1 MCFNCV
7 FYTSHYIRSLRNN
20 AHRTEF
26 NSKFEQAYGSRH
38 AYHDAILYECGNLE
52 FVEYIVYRYIDVYIQ
67 FVFRPPIS
75 ISLDSIIHARKIF
88 FLFTMTLE
96 DEKNWKLTTIYWN
109 RLQSTIAFLVRLE
122 YIEGLFPIFCHNSC
136 DIDCW
141 HFFRVENFFP
151 FEYFM
156 MMIFP
161 FVHDDDIAIVF
172 QIEGITTNANG
183 MVSDL
188 MVLIWSQVFR
198 MSKPDILFPT

>member
-151 FEYFM
+151 FEISFVSWWWYCNRISNRRYHNQCKWNGLWFNGFDLKPSISYVKARYFVPN
-156 MMIFP
+156 I
-161 FVHDDDIAIVF
+161 
-172 QIEGITTNANG
+172 N
-183 MVSDL
+183 
-188 MVLIWSQVFR
+188 
-198 MSKPDILFPT
+198 